1 MDKSTTRGQSCYP
14 TPYEANRRHSGRL
27 SLGPNALANVA
38 IIAAGLL
45 AAYTSSALP
54 ETASPPAQE
63 THCLL
68 HKKSS
73 KAVDFTSVSH
83 PPKSTPRTGLC
94 QQSNRSPPRR
104 NGNWK
109 IARRDRRPKSS
120 PRGPKYRK
128 LPTRDRGVPA

>member
-1 MDKSTTRGQSCYP
+1 M
-14 TPYEANRRHSGRL
+14 
-27 SLGPNALANVA
+27 
-38 IIAAGLL
+38 AGLFPKKFL
-45 AAYTSSALP
+45 RFTEAEAVRTIFARSKKTAA
-54 ETASPPAQE
+54 PPAQK

-73 KAVDFTSVSH
+73 KAVDFTSASR
-83 PPKSTPRTGLC
+83 PKSTPRTGLC

-128 LPTRDRGVPA
+128 LPTRDWGVPA